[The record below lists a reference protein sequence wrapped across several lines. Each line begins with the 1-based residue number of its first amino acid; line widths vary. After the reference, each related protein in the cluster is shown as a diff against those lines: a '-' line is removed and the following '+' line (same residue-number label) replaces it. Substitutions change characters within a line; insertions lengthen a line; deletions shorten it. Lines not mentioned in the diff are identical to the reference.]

1 MSPGPCPGWR
11 TTGRTLKEGPA
22 HSNPSSRPY
31 RLSALEVE
39 EQPGFPR
46 LLSAN
51 KTPSGGVAGS
61 QAVGLGDVK
70 NHKGTPQLWLSTQSP
85 LPGTVHHAMPSLL
98 CPDGLQKEKK
108 KSYEETIPVF
118 YKASQGWS
126 RALTYNPGFHPQN
139 HPPPKEIH
147 KTPGV
152 AEN

>member
-1 MSPGPCPGWR
+1 M
-11 TTGRTLKEGPA
+11 
-22 HSNPSSRPY
+22 
-31 RLSALEVE
+31 
-39 EQPGFPR
+39 
-46 LLSAN
+46 
-51 KTPSGGVAGS
+51 AGS

-85 LPGTVHHAMPSLL
+85 LPGTAHHAMSSLL
-98 CPDGLQKEKK
+98 RPDGLQKEKEKK
-108 KSYEETIPVF
+108 KSPTKKQYQF

>member
-1 MSPGPCPGWR
+1 M
-11 TTGRTLKEGPA
+11 
-22 HSNPSSRPY
+22 
-31 RLSALEVE
+31 
-39 EQPGFPR
+39 
-46 LLSAN
+46 
-51 KTPSGGVAGS
+51 AGS
-61 QAVGLGDVK
+61 QGVGLGDVK

-139 HPPPKEIH
+139 HPLQKKYTKH
-147 KTPGV
+147 LVWLKTDPGEYS
-152 AEN
+152 ARADTFFRLTTGHL